1 MSIITVTQENFEEK
15 VLQSTVPVLV
25 DFWASWCGPCKM
37 VAPVMDQLSEDF
49 AGKAKIVKVDIDE
62 NGELAME
69 YGVMSIPTV
78 IVFKDGAEVDKVIG
92 AYPKAKYAEMIEKQL

>member
-1 MSIITVTQENFEEK
+1 MEVIYATKDNFAEV
-15 VLQSTVPVLV
+15 VLGSSVPVLV

-37 VAPVMDQLSEDF
+37 VAPVMDQLAEEF

-62 NGELAME
+62 NAELAME

-78 IVFKDGAEVDKVIG
+78 IVFKNGDIADKVIG
-92 AYPKAKYAEMIEKQL
+92 AYPKSQYAEMIEKQL

>member
-1 MSIITVTQENFEEK
+1 MAVLHANKENFHEIVMGSEI
-15 VLQSTVPVLV
+15 PVLV

-62 NGELAME
+62 NGE
-69 YGVMSIPTV
+69 
-78 IVFKDGAEVDKVIG
+78 VDKVIG